1 MLGCLAASCALY
13 LVSLIQPYLN
23 SILSSC
29 FLLTFTFFY
38 DAFTLAAS
46 WLFSKFNAT
55 LPNLSSFFLFFS
67 HLLFTMMIPC
77 RHTRKHRGR
86 KKSLSRP
93 KTQKAYNCNA
103 ERDTAIVGSTPTR
116 AYGKLKKAEET
127 VIAYNGHHHSTSHKR
142 IESENL

>member
-23 SILSSC
+23 SVLSSC

-55 LPNLSSFFLFFS
+55 LPNHSSFFLFFS

-77 RHTRKHRGR
+77 RHRGR
-86 KKSLSRP
+86 KNRVPDPRLERLTIAMQKGIPKWLSHLQP
-93 KTQKAYNCNA
+93 FSIA
-103 ERDTAIVGSTPTR
+103 GST
-116 AYGKLKKAEET
+116 YSCLWKA
-127 VIAYNGHHHSTSHKR
+127 
-142 IESENL
+142 